1 MNKGAVQV
9 LQVKELELE
18 HTAPRV
24 ETKKLTPPHEHSHAQ
39 YATISRVTSHYPT
52 TAGQWP
58 QNELASGHTNGPSA
72 TVPRARISF
81 RPDTSM
87 QFWHWTRMQ
96 ARVHLCMAH
105 VSCMRTR
112 RVSMDGVNAISALP
126 RPHGTAFFGP
136 PAGASCSPSWCA
148 YRPATLLALEDNQSS
163 ATR

>member
-1 MNKGAVQV
+1 MPGI
-9 LQVKELELE
+9 
-18 HTAPRV
+18 HTPWSTLLCRCCTERKRSSHA
-24 ETKKLTPPHEHSHAQ
+24 HEHSHAQ

-52 TAGQWP
+52 TAVASGRKRAGQWP
-58 QNELASGHTNGPSA
+58 QTGRRA

-96 ARVHLCMAH
+96 ARVHLCMVH

-112 RVSMDGVNAISALP
+112 RVSMDGVHAISALP